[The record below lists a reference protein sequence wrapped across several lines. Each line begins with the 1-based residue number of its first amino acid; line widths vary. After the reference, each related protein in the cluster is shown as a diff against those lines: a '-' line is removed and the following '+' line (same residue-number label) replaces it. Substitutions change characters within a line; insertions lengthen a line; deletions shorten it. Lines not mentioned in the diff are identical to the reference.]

1 MSDQK
6 SLKIS
11 TLHLQA
17 GTKIVPMV
25 LSRQALLHEISAHSQ
40 VHLQARQILHHPLE
54 EVPQAVVVEEVAEEV
69 GELVVTY

>member
-17 GTKIVPMV
+17 GTKIVRTA
-25 LSRQALLHEISAHSQ
+25 LSPQAPLLETSAHSQ
-40 VHLQARQILHHPLE
+40 VHLQARQVLHHPLE

-69 GELVVTY
+69 GELVVSY